1 MAGKYINTEK
11 LFTSS
16 IRYTLEFNILKLLIR
31 FLRFQLTIEVLSRF
45 ALVGTKNIDRYIKR
59 ITIQKTVDPFNEL
72 YSTNARTILNLKLL
86 MMLLRKY

>member
-11 LFTSS
+11 LFSSS
-16 IRYTLEFNILKLLIR
+16 IRYTLEFNILKLLIK

-45 ALVGTKNIDRYIKR
+45 ALVVTKNIDRYIKR
-59 ITIQKTVDPFNEL
+59 ITIQKTVDPFNEP
-72 YSTNARTILNLKLL
+72 YSTNASAILNLKLL